1 MGQAALA
8 VVQSQDIDIFDEKR
22 LQMVRDKF
30 ANGAPQ
36 DEFDLFIEVC
46 RSRNL
51 DPLTRQVYLIPRYDS
66 REGKKVWSIQ
76 TSIDGYR
83 SIADRTG
90 AYAGSD
96 EATFVETGK
105 KIGEPAKVRPDTA
118 TVTVWKMVQGVRCPF
133 TATARW
139 DEYFQEKS
147 PLWGRMPHT
156 MLAKCAESL
165 ALRKAFPVQLGGMYT
180 TEEMMQAG
188 TTAEVETVTAR
199 PSTRGTSPRV
209 TEVTTE
215 HVDRETGEII
225 DVTPTPIQSQE
236 RKSGYAPR
244 SKTGKPL
251 TEKQFGKILAECSE
265 RGIDD
270 NARHALLIAQFA
282 KESLNDL
289 LLIEASAFID
299 WLLNQSP
306 EQIAAAV
313 GEATRAQA
321 KARGQTEMP
330 MPEEAPATFRR
341 VPRDQLTEEPVE
353 QGVTETG
360 EVVSWTVAWKRLREL
375 GCESQMHWIEL
386 TEKTFPKDDP
396 QAAITLYQQA
406 KEGRDQAIDGTAG
419 NDRYS
424 R

>member
-165 ALRKAFPVQLGGMYT
+165 ALRKAFPVQLGGKIGR
-180 TEEMMQAG
+180 A
-188 TTAEVETVTAR
+188 
-199 PSTRGTSPRV
+199 
-209 TEVTTE
+209 
-215 HVDRETGEII
+215 HV
-225 DVTPTPIQSQE
+225 
-236 RKSGYAPR
+236 
-244 SKTGKPL
+244 
-251 TEKQFGKILAECSE
+251 
-265 RGIDD
+265 
-270 NARHALLIAQFA
+270 
-282 KESLNDL
+282 
-289 LLIEASAFID
+289 
-299 WLLNQSP
+299 
-306 EQIAAAV
+306 
-313 GEATRAQA
+313 
-321 KARGQTEMP
+321 
-330 MPEEAPATFRR
+330 
-341 VPRDQLTEEPVE
+341 
-353 QGVTETG
+353 
-360 EVVSWTVAWKRLREL
+360 
-375 GCESQMHWIEL
+375 
-386 TEKTFPKDDP
+386 
-396 QAAITLYQQA
+396 
-406 KEGRDQAIDGTAG
+406 
-419 NDRYS
+419 
-424 R
+424 